1 MSARILFSFAHPDD
15 ETFTGAGVACMC
27 AEAGAELTLVTATRG
42 QAGKR
47 GDPPVCTP
55 DELPATRER
64 ELRAAVEILGIH
76 RLYLLDYEDT
86 KLSQAEPDRIRAELA
101 GFIRRH
107 RPHVVVTFDPN
118 GLTGHPDHVAI
129 SRFTSDAIQ
138 AAADARWETE
148 VPPHR
153 VTRVLWTP
161 SIPPWEFARDPD
173 LARRPGIDVLIDV
186 GPWRDRKIAAL
197 RAHRTQHLAVDRC
210 WFDKPDVDR
219 LLSVE
224 AYRQA
229 WGPPLPETPIRI
241 KKIKKGS
248 DPFLLIFSE

>member
-1 MSARILFSFAHPDD
+1 M
-15 ETFTGAGVACMC
+15 
-27 AEAGAELTLVTATRG
+27 
-42 QAGKR
+42 
-47 GDPPVCTP
+47 
-55 DELPATRER
+55 
-64 ELRAAVEILGIH
+64 EILGIR
-76 RLYLLDYEDT
+76 RLYLLDYEDK
-86 KLSQAEPDRIRAELA
+86 KLSEAEPERIRAELA

-148 VPPHR
+148 APHR

-161 SIPPWEFARDPD
+161 SIPPWELAREPD
-173 LARRPGIDVLIDV
+173 LARRPGIDFLIDIE
-186 GPWRDRKIAAL
+186 PWRDRKIAAL
-197 RAHRTQHLAVDRC
+197 RAHRTQHLAVNRY

-224 AYRQA
+224 AFRQA
-229 WGPPLPETPIRI
+229 WGPPLPETPIHI
-241 KKIKKGS
+241 KNGS
-248 DPFLLIFSE
+248 DPLFLIDAPDA